1 VVKKAILICGWQDDF
16 PPQFNGDYIGIDRG
30 ALLCALKGI
39 DMVFAIGDF
48 DSVEEHEKEK
58 IRLFSDEMLLLD
70 PIKDVSDTEAALVES
85 IKRGYDEIVLWGA
98 LGGRFD
104 HTLVNLKL
112 AQRYA
117 CLRLLDAQ
125 NEVYTLGEGIHP
137 FHPNEKPYIS
147 FFALEDSEIS
157 LVGFAYP
164 LIHAFFTVDT
174 TLGLSNRISAKK
186 AQITVHKGKILVV
199 RSIDK

>member
-1 VVKKAILICGWQDDF
+1 MKKAILVCGWQDDF
-16 PPQFNGDYIGIDRG
+16 PPQFDGDYIGIDRG
-30 ALLCALKGI
+30 ALHCAHKGI
-39 DMVFAIGDF
+39 PMVFAIGDF
-48 DSVEEHEKEK
+48 DSVDEREKEV
-58 IRLFSDEMLLLD
+58 IRLFSNEIILLD
-70 PIKDVSDTEAALVES
+70 PIKDISDAEAALVETMR
-85 IKRGYDEIVLWGA
+85 RGYDEIVLWGA

-125 NEVYTLGEGIHP
+125 NDVSTLNEGIH
-137 FHPNEKPYIS
+137 FVHPNEKAYIS

-157 LVGFAYP
+157 LEGFVYP
-164 LIHAFFTVDT
+164 LHHAFFTVDT